1 LTQRNQIDRRP
12 AINALREY
20 GDKRALPALRKI
32 LGEKGLDEDTK
43 SMVSRTIKSI
53 ENPQPGSAVTSPK

>member
-1 LTQRNQIDRRP
+1 
-12 AINALREY
+12 
-20 GDKRALPALRKI
+20 